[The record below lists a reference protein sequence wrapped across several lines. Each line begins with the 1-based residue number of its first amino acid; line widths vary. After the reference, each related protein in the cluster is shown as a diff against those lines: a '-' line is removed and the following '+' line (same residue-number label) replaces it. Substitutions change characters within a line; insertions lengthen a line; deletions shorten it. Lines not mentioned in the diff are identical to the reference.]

1 MNYRGFHSFSILIS
15 LDVLRNMDCSET
27 AHGFDAGKSYSL
39 KCDSSCAGSV
49 YGCPKNNGW
58 VTADS
63 SICAAAQM
71 LAIPLGSQFTLVKA
85 GEQSSYS
92 SCTMNGYTSNAWQ
105 TYDESYRIE
114 ASKTSNFKEMII
126 TLYTKFIQ

>member
-1 MNYRGFHSFSILIS
+1 MKYRGFHSFSILIS

-71 LAIPLGSQFTLVKA
+71 LAIPLGLQFTLFKA
-85 GEQSSYS
+85 GEKSSYS
-92 SCTMNGYTSNAWQ
+92 SCTMNGYTSNAWP
-105 TYDESYRIE
+105 TYDGSYRIE
-114 ASKTSNFKEMII
+114 SSKTLNLEKIVLI
-126 TLYTKFIQ
+126 LY